1 MNNDLTIQDYY
12 DVILERLN
20 MRINVLS
27 IANPKLSDSVMRKK
41 ERQIA
46 YAQGMVETLIL
57 VGFRIHWN
65 ENGEAA
71 SIELP
76 DYMRSLIANG

>member
-1 MNNDLTIQDYY
+1 MSNDLTIQDYY

-27 IANPKLSDSVMRKK
+27 TANPRLSDSVTRKK
-41 ERQIA
+41 GRQMA

-57 VGFRIHWN
+57 VGFRIHWD
-65 ENGEAA
+65 ESGEAA

-76 DYMRSLIANG
+76 DYMRSLMANG